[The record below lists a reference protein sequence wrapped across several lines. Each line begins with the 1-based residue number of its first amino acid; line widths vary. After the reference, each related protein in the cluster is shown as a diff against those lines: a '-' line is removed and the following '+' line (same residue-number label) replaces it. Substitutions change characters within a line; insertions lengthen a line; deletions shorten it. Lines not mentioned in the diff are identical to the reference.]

1 MRVLSA
7 AATQPALAQL
17 ADAAELPAFLGGS
30 KPEAECLVARAER
43 VPEGLS
49 EQLRASLAH
58 AGR

>member
-1 MRVLSA
+1 MQA
-7 AATQPALAQL
+7 ALAQL
-17 ADAAELPAFLGGS
+17 ADGAELPAFLGGS

-58 AGR
+58 AGRF